1 MEIASNKGVIAD
13 ASTPAGRAGM
23 SESEWREAIKFDSTD
38 TGWVIMSIGMA
49 IGAGIVFL
57 PVQVGLMGLWVFLLS
72 SVIGYPAMYLFQ
84 RLFINTLAESPE
96 CKDYPSVIS
105 GYLGKNWGILLG
117 ALYFVML
124 VIWMFVYSTAITND
138 SASYLHTFGVTEGL
152 LSDSPFY
159 GLVLICILVAI
170 SSRGEK
176 LLFKISTGMVLF
188 DRSGHRTKF
197 TNVGRML
204 LERGRVLLEAADKLT
219 TDAEALARGW
229 ETHLTIVTEAL
240 VPTPAFFPL
249 IDKLAAKA
257 NTQLAIITEVL
268 AGAWERLEQ
277 GRADIVIA
285 PDMHFRSSSEI
296 NSRKLYTLMNVY
308 VAAPDHPI
316 HQEPEP
322 LSEVT
327 RVKYRGIAVADTAR
341 ERPVLTVQLLDKQ
354 PRLTVSTIED
364 KRQALLA
371 GLGVATMPYPMV
383 EKDIAEGRLRVVS
396 PESTSEIDIIM
407 AWRRDS
413 MGEAKSWCLREIPK
427 LFSGK

>member
-1 MEIASNKGVIAD
+1 MAKERALTLEALRVMDAIDRRGSFAAAAD
-13 ASTPAGRAGM
+13 ELGRVPSA
-23 SESEWREAIKFDSTD
+23 
-38 TGWVIMSIGMA
+38 
-49 IGAGIVFL
+49 
-57 PVQVGLMGLWVFLLS
+57 LS
-72 SVIGYPAMYLFQ
+72 YTMQ
-84 RLFINTLAESPE
+84 
-96 CKDYPSVIS
+96 
-105 GYLGKNWGILLG
+105 
-117 ALYFVML
+117 
-124 VIWMFVYSTAITND
+124 
-138 SASYLHTFGVTEGL
+138 
-152 LSDSPFY
+152 
-159 GLVLICILVAI
+159 
-170 SSRGEK
+170 K
-176 LLFKISTGMVLF
+176 LEEELDVVLF

-219 TDAEALARGW
+219 TDAEALSRGW

-240 VPTPAFFPL
+240 VPTPDLFPL
-249 IDKLAAKA
+249 IEKLATKS
-257 NTQLAIITEVL
+257 NTQLSIITEVL

-277 GRADIVIA
+277 GRADIVVA

-296 NSRKLYTLMNVY
+296 NSRKLYSVLNVY

-316 HQEPEP
+316 HQSRNR
-322 LSEVT
+322 SEVT
-327 RVKYRGIAVADTAR
+327 RVKYRGVAVADTAR

-371 GLGVATMPYPMV
+371 GLGVATMPYPLV

-396 PESTSEIDIIM
+396 PEYTNEIDIIM

-427 LFSGK
+427 LFAGR